1 LNAGETKM
9 KSSSEITNLP
19 ELMTGEAIPEEE
31 ERPKRLLP
39 QLFRYFKILRDFVRL
54 LFGLMVDPRV
64 DRKVKIFVGAV
75 LAYVFA
81 PIDFIPEL
89 FTGLFGVLDD
99 FVLSAFALDVI
110 LNWIDPAIVQSHWRG
125 EADLLPTIQK
135 TIKNA
140 EILVPEAIVKKIQA
154 WIGKHAVQAIVPVP
168 AEPESS
174 APKKR
179 GRKSKKA

>member
-1 LNAGETKM
+1 MDTSTQLSRVNDSHVDDNLLENEP
-9 KSSSEITNLP
+9 SSERL
-19 ELMTGEAIPEEE
+19 IP
-31 ERPKRLLP
+31 RLL
-39 QLFRYFKILRDFVRL
+39 RYFKILRDFVRL
-54 LFGLMVDPRV
+54 LFGLMFDPRV

-125 EADLLPTIQK
+125 EAALLPTIQK

-140 EILVPEAIVKKIQA
+140 EILVPEAILKKIEA
-154 WIGKHAVQAIVPVP
+154 WIGKHVERAIVP
-168 AEPESS
+168 AQPEQT

-179 GRKSKKA
+179 GRKSKKANS

>member
-1 LNAGETKM
+1 MRVKSMDTSTQLSRVSDSHVDET
-9 KSSSEITNLP
+9 LP
-19 ELMTGEAIPEEE
+19 ENKGSKERLIP
-31 ERPKRLLP
+31 RLL
-39 QLFRYFKILRDFVRL
+39 RYFKILRDFVRL
-54 LFGLMVDPRV
+54 LIGLMLDPRV

-110 LNWIDPAIVQSHWRG
+110 LNWVDPKIVQSHWHG
-125 EADLLPTIQK
+125 EAELLPTIQK

-140 EILVPEAIVKKIQA
+140 EVLVPEAIVKKIQT
-154 WIGKHAVQAIVPVP
+154 WIGKHVEQAVVPAQPVQAP
-168 AEPESS
+168 A
-174 APKKR
+174 KKR
-179 GRKSKKA
+179 GRKKKTES